1 MDVLKAYHYP
11 GNVRELENI
20 IERTVALEP
29 GNLILP
35 ESWPKH
41 MLDAKQPSAGPLD
54 AEKIEISTEKGID
67 LERLVADFERT
78 LLVKALQQ
86 TGGIKKKAAK
96 LLSISFRSM
105 RYRVDKYGLNA
116 LSVDDDDDFM
126 SSDDTAAQA

>member
-1 MDVLKAYHYP
+1 
-11 GNVRELENI
+11 
-20 IERTVALEP
+20 
-29 GNLILP
+29 
-35 ESWPKH
+35 
-41 MLDAKQPSAGPLD
+41 LD